1 MYNHKSFTRLT
12 TDSQNLI
19 DKTQSFTVK
28 VKIQNFIGK
37 IQSLKVKL
45 KIESPRLIFEQSIRT
60 NYVLEDVLSD
70 VAVDSWQRIVQL
82 KKSFKRVSLAVKQI
96 KDSLLASLVVK

>member
-1 MYNHKSFTRLT
+1 MYNHKSFIRLT

-45 KIESPRLIFEQSIRT
+45 KIESPRLIFEPSIRT

>member
-1 MYNHKSFTRLT
+1 MYNHKSFIRLT

-45 KIESPRLIFEQSIRT
+45 KIESPRLIFEQSFRT
-60 NYVLEDVLSD
+60 NYVIEDVLSD

-96 KDSLLASLVVK
+96 KDSLLASFVVK

>member
-70 VAVDSWQRIVQL
+70 VAVDS
-82 KKSFKRVSLAVKQI
+82 
-96 KDSLLASLVVK
+96 